1 MRVDTLRGSTWQ
13 SMVASPP
20 FKTESKTAMTEPR
33 MISSQRPSGFPIEVP
48 FLEHL
53 GAKLIAFTNDSAS
66 VELRLQPWLLN
77 SWQVAHGGI
86 VMTLLDVAMAMAG
99 RPLDPDPDQEHG
111 QAQKFGNVTI
121 EMKTTFMKAA
131 DGIASDGILTAK
143 GVCLRRTSSLAF
155 CEAVIEDGAGGIVAK
170 GSGTFKSWRQ
180 RI

>member
-1 MRVDTLRGSTWQ
+1 M
-13 SMVASPP
+13 P
-20 FKTESKTAMTEPR
+20 EPR
-33 MISSQRPSGFPIEVP
+33 MISQERASGFPIEVP

-77 SWQVAHGGI
+77 SWHVAHGGI

-99 RPLDPDPDQEHG
+99 RPLYPDQEPEKG
-111 QAQKFGNVTI
+111 QVQTFGNVTI

-131 DGIASDGILTAK
+131 DGITSNGVLIAK
-143 GVCLRRTSSLAF
+143 GVCLRRTRSLAF

>member
-1 MRVDTLRGSTWQ
+1 
-13 SMVASPP
+13 
-20 FKTESKTAMTEPR
+20 MTKPR
-33 MISSQRPSGFPIEVP
+33 SISDERPSGFPIEVP

-53 GAKLIAFTNDSAS
+53 GARLVSLTNDSAA

-99 RPLDPDPDQEHG
+99 RPLETKQWSLENPVDEQLNGPI
-111 QAQKFGNVTI
+111 QKFGNVTI
-121 EMKTTFMKAA
+121 EMKTTFMQAA
-131 DGIASDGILTAK
+131 DGALTGGVITAK
-143 GVCLRRTSSLAF
+143 GVCLRRTKSLAF

-180 RI
+180 RV